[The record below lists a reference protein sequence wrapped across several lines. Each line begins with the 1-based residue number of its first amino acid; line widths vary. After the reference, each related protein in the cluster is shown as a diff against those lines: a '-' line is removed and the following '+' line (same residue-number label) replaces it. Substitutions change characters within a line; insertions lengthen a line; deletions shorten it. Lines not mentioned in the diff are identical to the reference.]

1 MSNRE
6 ISFWM
11 EIALIIDKELISFS
25 PLLQDVMQR
34 ACKPTWYIWANK
46 LKLNARWII
55 FCMDFFLARIEIL
68 WNHNL

>member
-6 ISFWM
+6 ISFWI

-34 ACKPTWYIWANK
+34 ACISQHD
-46 LKLNARWII
+46 I
-55 FCMDFFLARIEIL
+55 FEQTN
-68 WNHNL
+68 WS